1 MQIEIK
7 TKEDLIQFIETN
19 ELSTKQVNELLAKT
33 KTMGLFI
40 YDHTPQE
47 RGRILREAFKS
58 EVPRIFLDLR
68 DIGVIQ

>member
-1 MQIEIK
+1 MFRVVQLYMRLYIRRYI
-7 TKEDLIQFIETN
+7 
-19 ELSTKQVNELLAKT
+19 ELLAKT

-58 EVPRIFLDLR
+58 EVPRIFLDLG

>member
-47 RGRILREAFKS
+47 RGRILREVFKLN
-58 EVPRIFLDLR
+58 VPRIFLDLE
-68 DIGVIQ
+68 DIGVVQ